1 MVGSSI
7 PQSLPGS
14 AARGEVGREEMYEA
28 VWGGRL
34 PLTDSYGRRK
44 KYSPAAA
51 PALAHVSCSG
61 YPPEI
66 RTKYN
71 SQFGPTKNVASI
83 DTTNPNCVTNL
94 NLTYF
99 RKDVF

>member
-7 PQSLPGS
+7 PQSQPGS

-34 PLTDSYGRRK
+34 PLTDYYGRRK

-66 RTKYN
+66 R
-71 SQFGPTKNVASI
+71 KNIIHSL
-83 DTTNPNCVTNL
+83 DLQKMLPPCL
-94 NLTYF
+94 H
-99 RKDVF
+99 